1 MVRTA
6 RLLIAENASRSR
18 RSHNQ
23 ANSGRHSSL
32 AIGLPLQSRRITKQN
47 VDKTSFREQLSNNK
61 FKISNNTLL
70 EMLQTLLQYTKS
82 CRIQVNCQRIVR

>member
-61 FKISNNTLL
+61 FKISNTLL